1 MLLDHTIVPA
11 KNKDETARFFT
22 NILGFE
28 PGDELP
34 DAQFVHV
41 NDTLTLRCDEK
52 YSDHVHL
59 AFYVTGD
66 ELAQVTERAKAAGTP
81 YGSRARLEDNQLGEY
96 GGGPRLYF
104 SDPSGN
110 SIELVT
116 VPTLRH

>member
-22 NILGFE
+22 DILGFE

-81 YGSRARLEDNQLGEY
+81 MDHAQGLRTTSSESMAEALASTSAT
-96 GGGPRLYF
+96 PAA
-104 SDPSGN
+104 
-110 SIELVT
+110 T
-116 VPTLRH
+116 VSS